1 MLIIIK
7 NHKSQKRRILIP
19 YKQIPD
25 VKGSGKVHQME
36 KSSLLWNELVIQEY
50 GTMYVTWG

>member
-1 MLIIIK
+1 MLINIK

-25 VKGSGKVHQME
+25 VKVPGKVHQME
-36 KSSLLWNELVIQEY
+36 KSAFLWNELVVQEY
-50 GTMYVTWG
+50 ETMYVTSG